1 MVDGKIIFVELDR
14 LAYAQS
20 RKVRDNKDDF
30 LLLVRLIIFDQRKL
44 ERAVQ
49 CDQKKI
55 AKCL

>member
-44 ERAVQ
+44 EQ
-49 CDQKKI
+49 QNEKK
-55 AKCL
+55 L